1 MRTRIGWASCVAV
14 LGLAVALVLSG
25 LTGAGAAQGDPVLAG
40 EDNTADLGTIIE
52 ADCPANCSSTGTS
65 ALTGAKTP
73 DANDINPV
81 GVEGF
86 AGFPGTAQGLNITA
100 GVRGRSG
107 VDGVIGIGTNTGVLG
122 FGSNGLEGQ
131 GTENGVLA
139 NGGTFGVFASGTDY
153 GVYGSAPN
161 HGVYGTATTNA
172 GAGVEA
178 QSNSASGIG
187 LRVTGKAQFSRSGT
201 ATITGS
207 STTPKSSVVITNVQ
221 LSSKSLVLATP
232 QKDVTGVW
240 VQGAVPNVSAK
251 TITIFL
257 NKTVT
262 ASYPVAWFVVE
273 KP

>member
-1 MRTRIGWASCVAV
+1 MRTRIRWASSVAV
-14 LGLAVALVLSG
+14 VALAVASIVSWAP
-25 LTGAGAAQGDPVLAG
+25 GAGAADGDAIIAG
-40 EDNTADLGTIIE
+40 QANTQSHETKLYNTNYFSA
-52 ADCPANCSSTGTS
+52 ADCFSSAGLASGGLLACARIAVTAQGTDYGLVGDASSTG
-65 ALTGAKTP
+65 
-73 DANDINPV
+73 I
-81 GVEGF
+81 
-86 AGFPGTAQGLNITA
+86 A
-100 GVRGRSG
+100 GVSG
-107 VDGVIGIGTNTGVLG
+107 SGPTGVLG
-122 FGSNGLEGQ
+122 VSGVGTGVTGDGMNGVEGT

-139 NGGTFGVFASGTDY
+139 RGGTFGLFASGTDY

-161 HGVYGTATTNA
+161 HGVYGTATTNG

-207 STTPKSSVVITNVQ
+207 SSTPKSSVVISNVA
-221 LSSKSLVLATP
+221 LSAKSLVLATP
-232 QKDVTGVW
+232 QKNVAGVW

-262 ASYPVAWFVVE
+262 VSYPVAWFIVE